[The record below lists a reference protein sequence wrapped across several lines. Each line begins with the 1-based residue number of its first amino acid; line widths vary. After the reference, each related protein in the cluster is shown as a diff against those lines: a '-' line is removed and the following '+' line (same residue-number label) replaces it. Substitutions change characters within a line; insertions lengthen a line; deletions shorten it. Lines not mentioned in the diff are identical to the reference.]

1 MSNVKRSNMAIFTM
15 AGSILL
21 SSAVIANQANSA
33 TAYATKKD
41 FLAYKQCSNNAW
53 KVLQDELNKQ
63 IMANDYL
70 QISSWEVLKKLNSI
84 KMC

>member
-1 MSNVKRSNMAIFTM
+1 MAIFTM

-21 SSAVIANQANSA
+21 SSIVIANHANGA